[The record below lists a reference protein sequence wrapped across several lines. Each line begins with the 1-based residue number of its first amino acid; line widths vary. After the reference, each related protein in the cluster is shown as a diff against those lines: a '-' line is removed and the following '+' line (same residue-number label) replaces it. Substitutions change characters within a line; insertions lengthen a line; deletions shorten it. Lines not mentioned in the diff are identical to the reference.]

1 MGYSSF
7 CFDWLINELHFT
19 NVHFRL
25 KNRYF
30 RQFLIFPGFKKC
42 CSQKQSYASC
52 RAFNSAS
59 VGALKIDFS
68 GGLNFLLI
76 FKVIRILFI
85 AFNFYTTYS
94 IITCH
99 GSKVS
104 SHYDKLNDT
113 TYSNI
118 CIIVFLQ
125 FT

>member
-7 CFDWLINELHFT
+7 CFDWLRNELHFA

-42 CSQKQSYASC
+42 CSQKQIYASC

-59 VGALKIDFS
+59 VATQKIDFS

-76 FKVIRILFI
+76 FKVTRFLFF
-85 AFNFYTTYS
+85 AFNFHTTYS
-94 IITCH
+94 RAMYYS
-99 GSKVS
+99 SKVAF
-104 SHYDKLNDT
+104 HYDI
-113 TYSNI
+113 SNGSTFSSVA
-118 CIIVFLQ
+118 IVVLM
-125 FT
+125 